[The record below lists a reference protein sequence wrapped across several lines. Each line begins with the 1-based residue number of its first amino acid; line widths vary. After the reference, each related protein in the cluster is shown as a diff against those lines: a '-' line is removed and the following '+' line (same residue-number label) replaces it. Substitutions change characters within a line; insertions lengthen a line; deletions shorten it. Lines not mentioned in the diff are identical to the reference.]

1 LPAEDAETFHKVTAQ
16 LLYLAKRTR
25 PDILFAVSFLVTRVK
40 EPTQGDYAKLM
51 RVLKYLHGTRDLDLQ
66 LSADKHINISAYID
80 ASYAIH
86 SDFKSHSG
94 IYVSMGRGPIYCNSS
109 KQRINSKSSTEAEM
123 IAVSDGLNHV
133 LWLRNFL
140 IAQGYKLNESNI
152 VQNNQS
158 AILLFKTGKSQS
170 STRTRHIAIRFYFVK
185 DRVDKGEIRVEYLSL
200 ENMVAD
206 IYTKPLQGKKF
217 LELRGVLLRL
227 S

>member
-1 LPAEDAETFHKVTAQ
+1 MAAEF
-16 LLYLAKRTR
+16 
-25 PDILFAVSFLVTRVK
+25 S
-40 EPTQGDYAKLM
+40 
-51 RVLKYLHGTRDLDLQ
+51 
-66 LSADKHINISAYID
+66 
-80 ASYAIH
+80 
-86 SDFKSHSG
+86 
-94 IYVSMGRGPIYCNSS
+94 NSP
-109 KQRINSKSSTEAEM
+109 
-123 IAVSDGLNHV
+123 
-133 LWLRNFL
+133 
-140 IAQGYKLNESNI
+140 GYKLNESNI
-152 VQNNQS
+152 FQNNQS